1 MGFYLELIAQLR
13 SLIGLTFVYKETEKR
28 GREREINNEI
38 SREKLINFNVHRKS
52 NVTRFVAICV
62 ARYVAV
68 SL

>member
-13 SLIGLTFVYKETEKR
+13 SLIGLTFVYKETER
-28 GREREINNEI
+28 EREREINNEI
-38 SREKLINFNVHRKS
+38 SREKLIKFNVHRKS

-62 ARYVAV
+62 AISVAV